1 MGGVSIWSMH
11 FVGNKA
17 IYLGSGEPELQ
28 ISFSTLFTVISFF
41 VPILVLLIAFIT
53 IGTSNTVSWI
63 RVSLGGF
70 LCGSAICGMHYLG
83 NASIENYTCN
93 YKIGYIA
100 GSAII
105 AIAASII
112 ALSAFF
118 IFRST
123 WANSWWKRLLSA
135 LVLAGAVSGM
145 HWCAAFGTQYTL
157 ISIKAGGG
165 EEMSQDATAIV
176 VICLVRFSYP
186 AKLMDCRANSLIC
199 FIYRP

>member
-1 MGGVSIWSMH
+1 MH

-17 IYLGSGEPELQ
+17 IYLGNGEQELQ
-28 ISFSTLFTVISFF
+28 ITFSTLFTVISFF
-41 VPILVLLIAFIT
+41 VPIVVLLIAFIT
-53 IGTSNTVSWI
+53 IGTSSIVSWI

-93 YKIGYIA
+93 YNIGYIV

-123 WANSWWKRLLSA
+123 WANTWWKRLLSA
-135 LVLAGAVSGM
+135 LLLAGAVSGM
-145 HWCAAFGTQYTL
+145 HWCAAFGTEYTL
-157 ISIKAGGG
+157 ISIKSGGGG
-165 EEMSQDATAIV
+165 EMSQEATAVV
-176 VICLVRFSYP
+176 VICLVRFLHP
-186 AKLMDCRANSLIC
+186 CEAHGLLG
-199 FIYRP
+199 